1 MREDESE
8 HRMGRHKRGSRIA
21 RFAQPWLLLQLAKQ
35 PAHGYELMEGLA
47 QQDSQPAL
55 DPGTLYRILR
65 FFEEEGVVS
74 SEWETG
80 GAGPARR
87 VYKVTDQGLDYLHV
101 WAAAVRRDRDRL
113 DRFLADYESYLSTH
127 PDIGT
132 KQGA

>member
-1 MREDESE
+1 MRGDGIGGE
-8 HRMGRHKRGSRIA
+8 GRHARGGRMA
-21 RFAQPWLLLQLAKQ
+21 RFVQPWILLQLAKQ

-47 QQDSQPAL
+47 QQDDQPAL

-65 FFEEEGVVS
+65 FFEEEGIVS

-87 VYKVTDQGLDYLHV
+87 VYKVTDQGMDYLHV

-113 DRFLADYESYLSTH
+113 DRFLADYESYLKT
-127 PDIGT
+127 I
-132 KQGA
+132 QGE

>member
-1 MREDESE
+1 MLRDRSGSAGRRTRGG
-8 HRMGRHKRGSRIA
+8 RMA
-21 RFAQPWLLLQLAKQ
+21 RFVQPWILLQLARQ

-47 QQDSQPAL
+47 QQDDQPAL
-55 DPGTLYRILR
+55 DPGSLYRILR

-87 VYKVTDQGLDYLHV
+87 VYKVTDQGMEYLHV

-113 DRFLADYESYLSTH
+113 DRFLADYESYLKNT
-127 PDIGT
+127 
-132 KQGA
+132 QGE